1 MRSDA
6 RANSSNAYANGAD
19 QNCGNFITDRTTS
32 RVLKA
37 PGGGSSISFGDEAP
51 AGQLQ
56 QQAPTRRGPP
66 ASQISFGYDEAP
78 APARAAQPEQA
89 TYGMRSDARANS
101 SNAYANGA
109 DQNCGNFITDRTTS
123 RVLKAP
129 GGGSSI
135 SFGDEAPAGQLQQQ
149 APTRR
154 GPPPASQISFGGE
167 PTTYGMRSD
176 ARANSSNAYADGG
189 NQNCGNFITDRPTSR
204 VLKAPGGGS
213 SICFGSENV
222 NPQHTGHWT
231 R

>member
-1 MRSDA
+1 M
-6 RANSSNAYANGAD
+6 
-19 QNCGNFITDRTTS
+19 
-32 RVLKA
+32 LKA
-37 PGGGSSISFGDEAP
+37 PGGGSSISFGDEA
-51 AGQLQ
+51 L
-56 QQAPTRRGPP
+56 P
-66 ASQISFGYDEAP
+66 ASSSSRRRRAADRLPQISFGDEAP

-149 APTRR
+149 APTAADRPR
-154 GPPPASQISFGGE
+154 VADLVRGE
-167 PTTYGMRSD
+167 PTTYGSARPPALTVATPTPTEATRTAATSSSTAPRAACSRLRAVALRSASA
-176 ARANSSNAYADGG
+176 AR
-189 NQNCGNFITDRPTSR
+189 TST
-204 VLKAPGGGS
+204 P
-213 SICFGSENV
+213 N
-222 NPQHTGHWT
+222 TGHWT